1 MNQERKLS
9 DGVNEAGEGRL
20 RRRVFE
26 LIFMSDTQGG
36 RNVDLLL
43 LVAILASV
51 AAVVLSSIH
60 TVHARFGEALHLLEW
75 LFTGL
80 FTVEYLIRLWCLR
93 ERRKYV
99 FSFFGLV
106 DLLSVLPAYLELLTV
121 GSSHLLVIRLLRV
134 LRLFRVLKLG
144 RYVGAAQSLTDALKL
159 SSKRIFIFL
168 YVMLTLV
175 TIFGAV
181 MYMVEGPENG
191 FHSIPEGIYWAI
203 VTLTTVG
210 FGDITP
216 QTNAGR
222 FIASLA
228 MIMGY
233 AIIAV
238 PTGIFAAG
246 MRDVMVRNR
255 AQIRCPECALT
266 GHEEDAE
273 YCRRCSASLKPREEG
288 TAAD

>member
-1 MNQERKLS
+1 MTEERKLS

-26 LIFMSDTQGG
+26 LIFMSDTAAG

-51 AAVVLSSIH
+51 AAIVLSSISSIH
-60 TVHARFGEALHLLEW
+60 EHYGVVLFRLEW

-80 FTVEYLIRLWCLR
+80 FTVEYIIRLWCLR
-93 ERRKYV
+93 EPRKYV
-99 FSFFGLV
+99 FSFFGVV
-106 DLLSVLPAYLELLTV
+106 DLMSVLPAYLELLTV
-121 GSSHLLVIRLLRV
+121 GSSHLLVIRLLRI

-144 RYVGAAQSLTDALKL
+144 RYVGAAQSLVDALRL
-159 SSKRIFIFL
+159 SSKRILIFL

-191 FHSIPEGIYWAI
+191 FNSIPEGIYWAI

-222 FIASLA
+222 VIASLA

-246 MRDVMVRNR
+246 MRDVLVRNR
-255 AQIRCPECALT
+255 NKIRCPECALI
-266 GHEEDAE
+266 GHAEDAQ
-273 YCRRCSASLKPREEG
+273 YCRRCSASLTPREESK
-288 TAAD
+288 TEA